1 MENRLRCVMVKN
13 SSSIVGKFSCFE
25 MFMEFVAWSLRSMV
39 VNKTSSIVGRLGAS
53 EMFKEFFGFVSQ
65 VNGFV

>member
-1 MENRLRCVMVKN
+1 MVKN
-13 SSSIVGKFSCFE
+13 SSSIVGKFGCFK
-25 MFMEFVAWSLRSMV
+25 MFMEFVTWSLRSMV